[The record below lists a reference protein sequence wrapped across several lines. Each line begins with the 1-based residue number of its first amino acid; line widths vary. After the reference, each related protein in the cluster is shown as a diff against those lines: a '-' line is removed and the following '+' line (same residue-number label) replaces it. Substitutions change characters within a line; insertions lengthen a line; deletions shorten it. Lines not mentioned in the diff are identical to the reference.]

1 MVINKQQLTEYV
13 NNIINETLTPARE
26 KVILTKDIEAE
37 KLIKNPET
45 EEKGKALRKRLI
57 DIVDRSEKKN
67 SK

>member
-26 KVILTKDIEAE
+26 KVILTKDIEAG

-45 EEKGKALRKRLI
+45 KEKGEALRKRLI